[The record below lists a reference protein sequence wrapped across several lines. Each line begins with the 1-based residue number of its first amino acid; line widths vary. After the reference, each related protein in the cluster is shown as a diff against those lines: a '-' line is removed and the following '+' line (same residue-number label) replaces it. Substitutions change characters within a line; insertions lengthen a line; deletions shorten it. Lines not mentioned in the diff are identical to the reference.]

1 MNRSA
6 IATLVM
12 AVGRHKDWEQYK
24 AALKH
29 ITGQLEHRESSYP
42 EYYRYYMAQALFQG
56 DYAAWQKWNAALVR
70 QFHQTQ
76 GADGSFANGS
86 YGTGMSLLAL
96 ALNFRFLPIYE
107 R

>member
-1 MNRSA
+1 
-6 IATLVM
+6 
-12 AVGRHKDWEQYK
+12 VGRHKDWEQFK

-29 ITGQLEHRESSYP
+29 ITDKLEHREPSYP

-56 DYAAWQKWNAALVR
+56 DYEAWQKWNAALVR
-70 QFHQTQ
+70 QFRQTQ
-76 GADGSFANGS
+76 NADGSFANGS